1 MAGTHRPLQRLSTLP
16 ERFLAALLM
25 SLNLSSQSL
34 EIACKEDKNK
44 IRLCSQMVP
53 SQMFKATC
61 FHFFRTL
68 HHNMSEGGSSL
79 AFRQRALKPL
89 LMEAVASVG

>member
-34 EIACKEDKNK
+34 EIACKEDENK
-44 IRLCSQMVP
+44 IRLCTQTLH
-53 SQMFKATC
+53 SQMFKATR
-61 FHFFRTL
+61 FHFSRTL
-68 HHNMSEGGSSL
+68 RHNSSEEVQFLCFPPEGAES
-79 AFRQRALKPL
+79 A
-89 LMEAVASVG
+89 AVASVG